1 MESFNDS
8 PAETQPKTLEQTLAE
23 KGIECPPITLNIFF
37 GTHTSEGDFDDFIAS
52 NPNPDILII
61 ENIGYNKDGLDELLY
76 RLAEGTIT
84 PEDIPEIIK
93 KHPFYSRMISY
104 IAEHKTPPL
113 FIDLRH
119 DDAEAKQVL
128 NALTSLPRIDPRGS
142 LLETKQ
148 DYIAR
153 VKQVAETQK
162 RREGA
167 IIKNFS
173 EKIVELLKNKPSLLR
188 KPSLSISMFYGA
200 THTGLYHQLKD
211 IVHTKRKFQDKV
223 IPFELA
229 LHRLI
234 RHYMFI
240 QDEPSEELVLNALY
254 QSLVLKNMTWK
265 HAEKKIDWNEVKGLI
280 TRLKPFREEFFEIIF
295 AQGPNAARAFIESKL
310 D

>member
-37 GTHTSEGDFDDFIAS
+37 GTHANEKDFDDFIAS

-61 ENIGYNKDGLDELLY
+61 ENIGYNKNGHDEQLY
-76 RLAEGTIT
+76 RLAEGIIT
-84 PEDIPEIIK
+84 PDDIPEIDRR
-93 KHPFYSRMISY
+93 HPFYSRMISY
-104 IAEHKTPPL
+104 IAEHRTLPL
-113 FIDLRH
+113 FIDTRYE
-119 DDAEAKQVL
+119 DAETGQVQD
-128 NALTSLPRIDPRGS
+128 ALTHLPRIESKGS

-153 VKQVAETQK
+153 VKRVAETQK
-162 RREGA
+162 RREG
-167 IIKNFS
+167 IIINNFS
-173 EKIVELLKNKPSLLR
+173 EKIAELLKNKPSLLE

-200 THTGLYHQLKD
+200 LHTGLYHQLKH
-211 IVHTKRKFQDKV
+211 IVHTERKFQDEV

-229 LHRLI
+229 INRLS

-240 QDEPSEELVLNALY
+240 KEEPSEELVLDALY
-254 QSLVLKNMTWK
+254 EALASKYMTWK
-265 HAEKKIDWNEVKGLI
+265 HVKKKFDWKEVRALI
-280 TRLKPFREEFFEIIF
+280 KKLKPFREEFFEILF
-295 AQGPNAARAFIESKL
+295 KKGSDAARAFVESKL